1 MDRRKHKGGK
11 RLACFFLAA
20 AVMTAGIPVQAVEF
34 EAPCADAGLFSSGED
49 DAYTGYVGENS
60 DRGETAVQAT
70 PTPVST
76 VIPEVSPSP
85 APEVSPSVTPEVSPT
100 VTPEVSPSITPI
112 VTPTPTVMPTPT
124 VTPTPTPTPV
134 PFDPAKE
141 VQIRFMDGD
150 GIECENLRTVVKWDD
165 SVLLPHVPDSAAPDK
180 WKLEQNEMLADGIT
194 FNGGEKLTLKK
205 TESWPKFLKDGVLTF
220 YMPRKCKV
228 VLYNNSG
235 TASFSKLTLTAYETN
250 SVTLPDPGGT
260 KYVNYG
266 WTDEQGGTEVKY
278 ELNSQYTVNKDQ
290 FLYIIRRTALQVT
303 FRSQSGASNNTF
315 ARLNQTIG
323 KGLTIQLPKVPARKG
338 YQALGWA
345 LSKNASKAVYAQ
357 GKVITV
363 KKNLNFYAVYK
374 KMPYKVTF
382 NNNSGTSTSKTYTSL
397 DLYAAKNQKIT
408 LPEVPKAKGYINL
421 GWTTTKGGK
430 NPVYAAGSQVKV
442 TKNTTYYAVR
452 RKSKYYTV
460 QFFLGNGKTN
470 ASYQKLNM
478 KVEEGTTI
486 TFPLVPAR
494 TGYVNKGWSTK
505 KNADKAT
512 SKTTYTVKKNLKL
525 YAVQKKAV
533 KIAFYTN
540 SGVVSSTVTLA
551 KGDTYTL
558 PGVKD
563 AAGYTYMGWSPRQ
576 GQNTSPEYEA
586 EQEIVVDDNMNLYA
600 VVFKNSS
607 EKNLPAEELPQVNP
621 YQYKQVV
628 FVGDSRT
635 EFMSN
640 VLKNMPANVTENVKF
655 VCKSG
660 EGYKWLIS
668 TGYQELYR
676 LVEHDTN
683 SILQRKTAV
692 IFNFGV
698 NDLKK
703 YKEYAAYY
711 NLIEPV
717 LTSKGCEL
725 YFMSVNPINRKMLSN
740 AGRAD
745 RSEAELRRMNDYL
758 RENLS
763 SAYTYIDMYSYLKS
777 TGYSFASDHYGA
789 GTIDDGLHYTAATY
803 KRIYAKCLDSLK
815 RR

>member
-11 RLACFFLAA
+11 RLACLFLAA
-20 AVMTAGIPVQAVEF
+20 AVITAGIPVQAVEF

-49 DAYTGYVGENS
+49 DAYTGYVGEKS

-323 KGLTIQLPKVPARKG
+323 KGLTIQLPKVPDRKG

-382 NNNSGTSTSKTYTSL
+382 NNNSGTSTSKTSTSL
-397 DLYAAKNQKIT
+397 DLYAAKNQTIT

-430 NPVYAAGSQVKV
+430 NPEYAAGSQVKV

-512 SKTTYTVKKNLKL
+512 SRTTYTVKKNLKL

-540 SGVVSSTVTLA
+540 SGVVSSTVTLG

-563 AAGYTYMGWSPRQ
+563 AAGYTFMGWSTRQ

-586 EQEIVVDDNMNLYA
+586 EQEIAVDDNMNLYA

-640 VLKNMPANVTENVKF
+640 VLKGMPANVTENVKF
-655 VCKSG
+655 VCKRG
-660 EGYKWLIS
+660 EGYEWLIS

-683 SILQRKTAV
+683 SILQKKTAV

-703 YKEYAAYY
+703 YKKYASYY
-711 NLIEPV
+711 NLIEPI